1 MEGLPVTL
9 RIGFVGCGV
18 IARAHVDSL
27 CKMPDVQMVA
37 FTDVDPDRAAEAA
50 ARFAGAAA
58 YTRVADMLDAQK
70 LDAVYVCVPPHA
82 HGEIELALIGRRIP
96 FFVEKPV
103 GNDRKTPQAV
113 LKALRGKKL
122 ITSVGYMM
130 RYRDNSR
137 RVRDHLAESPP
148 VVARGAWVG
157 GLPPATWWLRKDQG
171 GGQLMEQTTHIFDL
185 ARYLFGEVKSVFCA
199 ARRGVITDI
208 EGYTGDDASICT
220 LTFESGLLC
229 EITSSC
235 AVEKGEICL
244 DAVDR
249 KGRARL
255 EGWNLDLTLTAGNET
270 HRFVST
276 EEIFL
281 REAQVFVEAVKSGDG
296 SKIESPY
303 ADAVKTQMVTCA
315 ANESME
321 SGRPVRP

>member
-1 MEGLPVTL
+1 MTL
-9 RIGFVGCGV
+9 RIGFIGCGW
-18 IARAHVDSL
+18 IAKAHVDCL
-27 CKMPDVQMVA
+27 AKMPEVQIVA
-37 FTDVDPDRAAEAA
+37 FTDVDPDRGAEAA

-58 YTRVADMLDAQK
+58 YTDPTEMLDAQK

-82 HGEIELALIGRRIP
+82 HGDIEFALIERGIP

-137 RVRDHLAESPP
+137 RVRDYLAQNPP
-148 VVARGAWVG
+148 VLARGAWVG
-157 GLPPATWWLRKDQG
+157 GMPVATWWLRKDQS

-185 ARYLFGEVKSVFCA
+185 ARCLFGEVKSVFCA
-199 ARRGVITDI
+199 ARRGIVTDV
-208 EGYTGDDASICT
+208 ESYTGDDASICT

-235 AVEKGEICL
+235 VVEKGEICL
-244 DAVDR
+244 EAFDR

-255 EGWNLDLTLTAGNET
+255 EGWNLDLTLSAGNET
-270 HRFVST
+270 HRYVST
-276 EEIFL
+276 EDIFL
-281 REAQVFVEAVKSGDG
+281 REAQVFVEAVRSGNA